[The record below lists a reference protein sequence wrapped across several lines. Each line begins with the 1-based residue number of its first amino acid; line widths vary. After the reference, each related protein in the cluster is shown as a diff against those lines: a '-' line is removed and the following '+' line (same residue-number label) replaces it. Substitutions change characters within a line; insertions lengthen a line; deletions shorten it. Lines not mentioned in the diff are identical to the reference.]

1 MAPHGNL
8 LYEGKVFPV
17 PGSAPNLE
25 RTIQEVRLLTSG
37 NIRQKQDVVG
47 WTANAAGDLSVTLT
61 LHFVSNLGIKVT
73 IHKLNTQE
81 GKEGCYEHVCHPAPL
96 VLIPFLWN
104 TQQS

>member
-47 WTANAAGDLSVTLT
+47 
-61 LHFVSNLGIKVT
+61 
-73 IHKLNTQE
+73 
-81 GKEGCYEHVCHPAPL
+81 
-96 VLIPFLWN
+96 
-104 TQQS
+104 